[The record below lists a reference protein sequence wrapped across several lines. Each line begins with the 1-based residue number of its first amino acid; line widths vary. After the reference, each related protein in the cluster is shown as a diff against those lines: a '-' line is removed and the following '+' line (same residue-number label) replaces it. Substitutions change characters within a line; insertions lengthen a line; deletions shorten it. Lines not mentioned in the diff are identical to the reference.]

1 MKIELQSLCQLAADQ
16 YDSSLQT
23 DAAVLEVNEYIV
35 DRLRGYYQDKDISF
49 DVVDAVIA
57 SGSGVMADLD
67 QRVTAVHEFLRE
79 DAAIALAAA
88 NKRIANI
95 LKKQSGDINTEVN
108 PELFEAAEEKALFE
122 QLDLMSAAV
131 AQHFSEQDY
140 LSGLN
145 QLSGLRP
152 VVDEFFDHVMVMA
165 EDPRIRDNRLALL
178 STLVQQF
185 RQVAD
190 FSRLQG

>member
-1 MKIELQSLCQLAADQ
+1 
-16 YDSSLQT
+16 
-23 DAAVLEVNEYIV
+23 
-35 DRLRGYYQDKDISF
+35 
-49 DVVDAVIA
+49 
-57 SGSGVMADLD
+57 
-67 QRVTAVHEFLRE
+67 
-79 DAAIALAAA
+79 
-88 NKRIANI
+88 
-95 LKKQSGDINTEVN
+95 
-108 PELFEAAEEKALFE
+108 
-122 QLDLMSAAV
+122 MSAAV
-131 AQHFSEQDY
+131 SQHFSEQDY